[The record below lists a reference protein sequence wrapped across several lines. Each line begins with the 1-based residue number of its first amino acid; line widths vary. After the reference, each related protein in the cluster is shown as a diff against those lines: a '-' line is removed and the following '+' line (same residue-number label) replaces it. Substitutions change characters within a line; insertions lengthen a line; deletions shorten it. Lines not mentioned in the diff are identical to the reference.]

1 MEESQE
7 SKPIETP
14 KQEEV
19 KKEEKPV
26 EKKPGIFS
34 RFINRFLRYR
44 RVLEIS
50 KKPDKQELMS
60 SIKVT
65 LLGIALIGGIGFVI
79 YLAYFAVVP

>member
-1 MEESQE
+1 MEENQE
-7 SKPIETP
+7 SKPVETP
-14 KQEEV
+14 KQE
-19 KKEEKPV
+19 KQQKPV

-34 RFINRFLRYR
+34 RLINRFIRYR

-65 LLGIALIGGIGFVI
+65 LLGIALLGAIGLIIF
-79 YLAYFAVVP
+79 LAYFSVVS